1 MTWIK
6 IYFGSNYGLNI
17 TSELDEGTCVDDS
30 YAGRSG
36 RKNMR
41 KSRRKPFIAIGAG
54 VILLA
59 ILFFVLTGDGLWEG
73 REGSTNSV
81 IEKKKVVFLTK
92 SMDSSFWQS
101 AYAGAGAA
109 KCGI

>member
-1 MTWIK
+1 
-6 IYFGSNYGLNI
+6 
-17 TSELDEGTCVDDS
+17 
-30 YAGRSG
+30 
-36 RKNMR
+36 MR
-41 KSRRKPFIAIGAG
+41 KSRRKPFIAIDAG

-59 ILFFVLTGDGLWEG
+59 ILFFVLTGDGLGEG
-73 REGSTNSV
+73 KEGSTNSV

-109 KCGI
+109 SAEYNLDLVLHLSQIH